1 MNIFLVLSGILSFV
15 VWSHTAFAANC
26 TITADASTVNLNLAT
41 SSVRTNVYFKNCIN
55 RVRPSFQ
62 WTNTIGNNGAFYLN
76 NQASTSIPV
85 PFYARIGG
93 DWGNTNPAV
102 GASQTAAT
110 ASINFDRHFSSSST
124 PKNLTMYT
132 QFSLANFG
140 DLSKY
145 PAGTYKTSLIFNAN
159 EF

>member
-93 DWGNTNPAV
+93 EWDNTNPIV
-102 GASQTAAT
+102 GASQSAAP
-110 ASINFDRHFSSSST
+110 ASINFDRFFSSSVT
-124 PKNLTMYT
+124 TKNLTMYT
-132 QFSLANFG
+132 QFSLADFE

>member
-62 WTNTIGNNGAFYLN
+62 WTNTTGNSGAFYLN
-76 NQASTSIPV
+76 NQASTSIQV
-85 PFYARIGG
+85 PFSARIGG
-93 DWGNTNPAV
+93 DWDNTYPV
-102 GASQTAAT
+102 LGASQSAAP
-110 ASINFDRHFSSSST
+110 ASINFDSYFYSSST
-124 PKNLTMYT
+124 PKNLSMYT
-132 QFSLANFG
+132 HFSLAGFG

-145 PAGTYKTSLIFNAN
+145 PAGTYKTSLIFSAN